1 VPEGWRIQVDPGI
14 ALKPKE
20 FALTGTGQPTADSA
34 SLVELYE
41 THGGRMKSIAM
52 NLLGSTTDAEDAVQ
66 EAFLRIHRASAGFR
80 GGSALSTWAY
90 RILVNACYD
99 AMRRGRRRPES
110 PLPEDAALPRSA
122 DADTPLRLAIEQA
135 LTRLERKERTAF
147 LLCEVEG
154 LSHAEAA
161 EILEVNPNTSRTL
174 LFRAKRKLQKE
185 LSESGALAAK
195 RVEDR

>member
-1 VPEGWRIQVDPGI
+1 LIS
-14 ALKPKE
+14 KE

-52 NLLGSTTDAEDAVQ
+52 NLLGNANDAEDAVQ
-66 EAFLRIHRASAGFR
+66 EAFLKIHRGAGRFR

-99 AMRRGRRRPES
+99 MMRRGKRRPEA
-110 PLPEDAALPRSA
+110 PLPDETALPRSS
-122 DADTPLRLAIEQA
+122 DTDVPLRMAIERA
-135 LTRLERKERTAF
+135 LTRLDRRERTAF

-154 LSHAEAA
+154 LSHREAS
-161 EILEVNPNTSRTL
+161 EILEVPETTSRTL
-174 LFRAKRKLQKE
+174 LFRAKRNLQRE
-185 LSESGALAAK
+185 LSAAGAFAAAEAK
-195 RVEDR
+195 